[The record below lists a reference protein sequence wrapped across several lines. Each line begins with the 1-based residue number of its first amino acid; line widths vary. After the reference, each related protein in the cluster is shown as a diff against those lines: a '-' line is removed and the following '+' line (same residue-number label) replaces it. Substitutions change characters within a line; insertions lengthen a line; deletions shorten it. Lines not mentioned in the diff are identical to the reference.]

1 MWTTC
6 RITIFEEVVALSW
19 TDALYI
25 EIHVHVSLQ
34 LMFEMVAGFKDTRV
48 AGLDLMCVVA
58 VTGIVGE
65 ISQGFAKLDTSRDD
79 VHTGSCIRKHEH
91 N

>member
-1 MWTTC
+1 
-6 RITIFEEVVALSW
+6 
-19 TDALYI
+19 
-25 EIHVHVSLQ
+25 
-34 LMFEMVAGFKDTRV
+34 MFEMVAGFKDTRV

-91 N
+91 NWPIDLVLGVCKFDGWLAGWLI